1 MLPFQD
7 LNGQFNSIRK
17 QVSDLHRDVTA
28 RRCLTSYKKVENIV
42 LECTTLTDQLEKTD
56 QLMQERKSLFNRMWE
71 EEQQRITTEQ
81 AIFKE
86 QVGKR
91 FKEFFV
97 WKQMRS
103 KLAPIVQSF
112 HYCLDRKSRLNISVE
127 E

>member
-91 FKEFFV
+91 F
-97 WKQMRS
+97 
-103 KLAPIVQSF
+103 
-112 HYCLDRKSRLNISVE
+112 
-127 E
+127 

>member
-1 MLPFQD
+1 MLVFQD

-97 WKQMRS
+97 CKQIVFKKS
-103 KLAPIVQSF
+103 TNSPIYSF
-112 HYCLDRKSRLNISVE
+112 LFG
-127 E
+127 